1 MLDTHPDIAYA
12 VTLMAQMSANPTQEH
27 LDKALYIC
35 CYFISTC
42 HYSLVFDGNSGNG
55 LITCTDSD
63 WAGSPEDS
71 KSTTRFYIKLANAV
85 FLWNSH
91 QQKTIALSS
100 TEAEYMA
107 LSDCSRQV
115 VWIRNML
122 GEIGFNL
129 LPIPICGDNQG
140 SIFMGN
146 NPVTEHCTKHI
157 PIRFHYVRDAVQK
170 CQVEIFYIKGTDNPT
185 NMFTKNLRYVKFE
198 RCRSQLGS
206 VFHNTT
212 SWN

>member
-1 MLDTHPDIAYA
+1 
-12 VTLMAQMSANPTQEH
+12 MAWMCANPAQEH
-27 LDKALYIC
+27 LDRALFCHYL
-35 CYFISTC
+35 IST
-42 HYSLVFDGNSGNG
+42 HDYLLVFNGNSENG

-71 KSTTRFYIKLANAV
+71 KSTTGFYIKLANAV

-91 QQKTIALSS
+91 QQKTVALSS

-107 LSDCSRQV
+107 LSDCSHQV
-115 VWIRNML
+115 IWIRNMF

-129 LPIPICGDNQG
+129 LSIPICGDNQRF
-140 SIFMGN
+140 IFIEN
-146 NPVTEHCTKHI
+146 NPVIEHHTKHI
-157 PIRFHYVRDAVQK
+157 PIRFHYIRDAVQK
-170 CQVEIFYIKGTDNPT
+170 HQVEIFYIEGTDNPAD
-185 NMFTKNLRYVKFE
+185 MFTKNLRYVKFKK
-198 RCRSQLGS
+198 CRSQLGL